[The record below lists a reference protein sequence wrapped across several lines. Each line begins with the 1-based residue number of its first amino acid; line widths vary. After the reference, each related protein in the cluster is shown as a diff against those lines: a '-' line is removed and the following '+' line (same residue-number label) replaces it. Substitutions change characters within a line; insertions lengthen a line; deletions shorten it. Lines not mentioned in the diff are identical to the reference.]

1 MSSNENNDQIHEVLP
16 KTGLLYTEQTIM
28 PVLCKP
34 KILPLKSVTLE
45 KLEKMQ
51 KESQELLRQQEED
64 AKLQEQLM
72 EQQQMSEGN
81 DGNGGG
87 EPDVLTL

>member
-1 MSSNENNDQIHEVLP
+1 MSSNETNDQIHEVLP